1 MKNPTTR
8 EIAKKAGVSP
18 AAVSL
23 ALNGK
28 KGISEDTRK
37 TILKIAQSMNYNP
50 QGNRTR
56 ENKRKTA
63 RYNIA
68 VLFRTDLNSMDQLF
82 YNELNISVM
91 KACESIPYN
100 LIFTSVRNASLLPD
114 VISTKNVDGIML
126 YGDMDQAVID
136 EIIALEIPFVVLD
149 SSRINFYQT
158 AVRVEYD
165 SAAYLATRHLIELG
179 HRDIAFIG
187 NDNMHDFN
195 VLVFSGFQCATA
207 ESDISLPLYR
217 IQIGVYNEESLY
229 ASIDNILSGADIPT
243 ALFCATDSY
252 AILAIHYLHR
262 KGIRIPEDIS
272 VIGIDELIHSRF
284 TIPSLTTVR
293 IDRDLI
299 GKIGSELLIRK
310 IHGEECE
317 SVMVP
322 AGELIIRESTALPCR

>member
-100 LIFTSVRNASLLPD
+100 LIFTSVRNASLLPSD
-114 VISTKNVDGIML
+114 ITTVIG
-126 YGDMDQAVID
+126 

-207 ESDISLPLYR
+207 ESDISLPLNR